1 MVNYYKQFD
10 SFKQKY
16 NFGVGGKMLLDTFQA
31 KFMEFFGFS
40 KKTSEKWM
48 ANFEDVGYIK
58 ITRDYDTSIWYV
70 EMR

>member
-1 MVNYYKQFD
+1 MGINYYSQFEA
-10 SFKQKY
+10 FKQKY
-16 NFGVGGKMLLDTFQA
+16 NFSGKMLLDNFQA

-40 KKTSEKWM
+40 KKTAEKWM

-70 EMR
+70 EMK